1 MDQNEIIAKLDQ
13 LAVYRGDRAQI
24 EREKAL
30 RLAEAIPPEVQT
42 ALDAVKAEFDIPLS
56 VSAEITGELEA
67 EIKDAILE
75 LQSSVKGLKLHAVW
89 AKGRTTWNSDGL
101 EGYALAHPELLNF
114 QKIGQPSVSIREIKG
129 G

>member
-1 MDQNEIIAKLDQ
+1 MDQSEIIAKLDQ
-13 LAVYRGDRAQI
+13 LAVYREDRAQI

-30 RLAEAIPPEVQT
+30 RLAEMIPPEVQA

-67 EIKDAILE
+67 EIKDAILGLE
-75 LQSSVKGLKLHAVW
+75 YSVKGSKLHAIW
-89 AKGRTTWNSDGL
+89 AKPRVTWNTDGL

-114 QKIGQPSVSIREIKG
+114 QKVGQPSVSIREVK
-129 G
+129 